1 MNKFKKL
8 TKVFSFLLTSLCI
21 IHFMP
26 SKNSYA
32 ASTAPDLT
40 SQGVCLLDGDTG
52 QVVYEKNQDKRYYPA
67 STTKVLT
74 ALVVL
79 EHTNLEDKVTIG
91 TNPPN
96 AEGTSVGIRA
106 TETYTVRELLLGL
119 ILMSGNDCANAL
131 AEYISGSNEAF
142 ANLMN
147 EKAAELG
154 CTNSHFANPSGL
166 PDENH
171 YTTPKDLATIM
182 KACIHNKDFMEI
194 SQTNGYT
201 LPASSID
208 GKTIPIDNHN
218 YILFDYYPNYYY
230 KYSIA
235 SKKGYTI
242 AAQFTNIIACKKDN
256 TTLVGSFLKGTDIS
270 STYNDVKSIFDYAFA
285 NFERQTL
292 YTKDTS
298 IEEVTLGK
306 DKVNLKPKEDVYYTC
321 NMTDKDNLNY
331 SIEYEIPSDIA
342 DNTFKKDDTITTAN
356 IIVNGEV
363 YKTIDLV
370 SDADY
375 NAIDKLYEEVS
386 TNNNKSLCILAAVII
401 GLFIIA
407 SAKFIYN
414 KKFLNKT
421 KEENQNK

>member
-1 MNKFKKL
+1 MNKYKKL

-142 ANLMN
+142 SNLMN
-147 EKAAELG
+147 E
-154 CTNSHFANPSGL
+154 
-166 PDENH
+166 
-171 YTTPKDLATIM
+171 
-182 KACIHNKDFMEI
+182 
-194 SQTNGYT
+194 
-201 LPASSID
+201 
-208 GKTIPIDNHN
+208 
-218 YILFDYYPNYYY
+218 
-230 KYSIA
+230 
-235 SKKGYTI
+235 
-242 AAQFTNIIACKKDN
+242 
-256 TTLVGSFLKGTDIS
+256 
-270 STYNDVKSIFDYAFA
+270 
-285 NFERQTL
+285 
-292 YTKDTS
+292 
-298 IEEVTLGK
+298 
-306 DKVNLKPKEDVYYTC
+306 
-321 NMTDKDNLNY
+321 
-331 SIEYEIPSDIA
+331 
-342 DNTFKKDDTITTAN
+342 
-356 IIVNGEV
+356 
-363 YKTIDLV
+363 
-370 SDADY
+370 
-375 NAIDKLYEEVS
+375 
-386 TNNNKSLCILAAVII
+386 
-401 GLFIIA
+401 
-407 SAKFIYN
+407 
-414 KKFLNKT
+414 
-421 KEENQNK
+421 